1 MKDILKIAKFLEERK
16 SDKDSK
22 TIDYISQKYADGDIE
37 AFFKLGINKDF
48 INSEF
53 GELTNKKIAKVPSEE
68 EEDMI
73 KFFKKLSAA
82 IK

>member
-16 SDKDSK
+16 SDKDSR

-48 INSEF
+48 ILSEF
-53 GELTNKKIAKVPSEE
+53 GEFSQKKGVKITSEE
-68 EEDMI
+68 EEEMLD
-73 KFFKKLSAA
+73 FFKKLSNA